1 MATALRE
8 GHMPCWV
15 KGSAQEAK
23 PGCTE
28 GHPEYSNDRVC
39 EVQKRPKQH
48 HEIMSDV
55 NVKWMMDRDLQRAS
69 MSDIRRHILLAWGGD
84 QWTTMAQVSMQ

>member
-1 MATALRE
+1 MR
-8 GHMPCWV
+8 
-15 KGSAQEAK
+15 KK
-23 PGCTE
+23 P
-28 GHPEYSNDRVC
+28 NQA
-39 EVQKRPKQH
+39 VQKVIQSIAMTESVRFKKDRH

-55 NVKWMMDRDLQRAS
+55 NVKWMMDRDLQRTR